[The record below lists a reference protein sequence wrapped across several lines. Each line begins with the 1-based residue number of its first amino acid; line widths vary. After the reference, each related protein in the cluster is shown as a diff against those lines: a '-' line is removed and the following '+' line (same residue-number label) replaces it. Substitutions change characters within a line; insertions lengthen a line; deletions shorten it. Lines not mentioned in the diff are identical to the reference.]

1 MTNDDRGNGE
11 KAGGSGVMRIMT
23 MECSSKHQ
31 AQPPTNHF
39 ERLLKEAC
47 PNHTYLVKHKLRD
60 CIMMKNF
67 IVSRSL
73 TRGMELDKILDE
85 GNAMPFPREDTIMIV
100 YDGHP
105 LLGMRLMS
113 NLS

>member
-1 MTNDDRGNGE
+1 
-11 KAGGSGVMRIMT
+11 
-23 MECSSKHQ
+23 
-31 AQPPTNHF
+31 
-39 ERLLKEAC
+39 
-47 PNHTYLVKHKLRD
+47 
-60 CIMMKNF
+60 MMKNF

-85 GNAMPFPREDTIMIV
+85 GNAMPFPRDDTIMIV

-105 LLGMRLMS
+105 LLGMRLVS